1 MRKVLTI
8 LTLGLTACGGG
19 GSTGTSSTSS
29 SAPQNLQMAPA
40 PAQVLSPTYSL
51 TNLTA
56 TDSSGNV
63 FYLAISDTADAGTAS
78 FDGQMANY
86 NTLGVAITE
95 NTNPNPVLSRGA
107 VAFYLTSPYSPLGE
121 EITQNGVIVETA
133 LLPPFTPPSSLTVG
147 DSGQLDAISYYNTSN
162 VLIGNATQTY
172 SVAANNATT
181 VLVTLTTTGT
191 VNGTE
196 LRSGNLHRGHQRQRR
211 VAVVHADG
219 EWRGTEVYEQL
230 KVSKS
235 RATYRAI

>member
-1 MRKVLTI
+1 MRRLLTI
-8 LTLGLTACGGG
+8 LALGLTACGGG

-29 SAPQNLQMAPA
+29 PAPQDLQTAPV
-40 PAQVLSPTYSL
+40 PARVLSPTYSL

-56 TDSSGNV
+56 TDNSGNV

-95 NTNPNPVLSRGA
+95 NTNPNPVLSLGA

-133 LLPPFTPPSSLTVG
+133 LLPSFTPPSSLTVG

-191 VNGTE
+191 INGAATSDQETFAVDTSGNVVLQSFTLTVNG
-196 LRSGNLHRGHQRQRR
+196 
-211 VAVVHADG
+211 
-219 EWRGTEVYEQL
+219 EVL
-230 KVSKS
+230 TFTNS
-235 RATYRAI
+235 